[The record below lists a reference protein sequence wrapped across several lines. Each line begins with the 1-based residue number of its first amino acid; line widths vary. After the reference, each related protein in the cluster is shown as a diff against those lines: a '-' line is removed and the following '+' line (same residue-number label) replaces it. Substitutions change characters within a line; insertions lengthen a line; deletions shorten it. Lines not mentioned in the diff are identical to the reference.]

1 LKRGYRTTVFENI
14 LGQKR
19 LISQIRSEV
28 EGKNFPGAV
37 LFYGEPY
44 SGKLSTALELARV
57 LTCSGSGEWSCDCN
71 SCRKHRV
78 LDHPYLLMLGS
89 RYFVEEIA
97 ASGDALVRNRNAG
110 SRYLFIR
117 AVRKLTRRLDPLLW
131 EGQEQKLGRIQST
144 LTKLEEELESIYP
157 EAELP
162 EDSDLRQS
170 VEKITALTMDI
181 EKIVPRD
188 NIPIDQVR
196 AVNSWV
202 HTTGSTSAKVLIFE
216 NCDKM
221 GASSRNALLKT
232 LEEPPPATYFIL
244 ISSRKGRIMP
254 TILSRV
260 RQYHF
265 PERDHK
271 ATAEVLEKIYR
282 TDPGEYEDLNSF
294 FLTWK
299 GVPLKKLHTQG
310 EYFFNYVWGDAEWE
324 PEKLEDFLQD
334 KNLSTYFV
342 PFLQTLSSILHGYL
356 KNGFEK
362 TLSKGDFIDQGRGGG
377 NSADEY
383 GEDGRGVRRRRLSFS
398 LLERWNGEIR
408 EALLQ
413 FEQYNQ
419 APDLLLESLLYSM
432 KESL

>member
-1 LKRGYRTTVFENI
+1 MFENI
-14 LGQKR
+14 LGQDR
-19 LISQIRSEV
+19 LISQLRTEV
-28 EGKNFPGAV
+28 KGENFPGAV

-57 LTCSGSGEWSCDCN
+57 ITCRESGDWSCSCS

-78 LDHPYLLMLGS
+78 LDNPYLLMLGS

-97 ASGDALVRNRNAG
+97 ASGDSLVRNRNTG

-117 AVRKLTRRLDPLLW
+117 AVRKLTRRFDPILW
-131 EGQEQKLGRIQST
+131 EGQEQKLGKIQSAV
-144 LTKLEEELESIYP
+144 TKLEDELESIYP
-157 EAELP
+157 EADLP
-162 EDSDLRQS
+162 EDVPLRQS
-170 VEKITALTMDI
+170 VENITALAMDLA
-181 EKIVPRD
+181 KVVPRD

-202 HTTGSTSAKVLIFE
+202 HTTSSSSAKVVIFE
-216 NCDKM
+216 NADRM

-265 PERDHK
+265 PERDGE
-271 ATAEVLEKIYR
+271 ASRVVLEKIFR
-282 TDPGEYEDLNSF
+282 TAGDEYGDLNAF
-294 FLTWK
+294 FLNWK
-299 GVPLKKLHTQG
+299 GVPLKKLHTQA
-310 EYFFNYVWGDAEWE
+310 EYFFSYVWGDAEWE
-324 PEKLEDFLQD
+324 PEKLEDFLKD
-334 KNLSTYFV
+334 KNLSTYFI
-342 PFLQTLSSILHGYL
+342 PFLQTLTGMLREHMEQ
-356 KNGFEK
+356 KEQ
-362 TLSKGDFIDQGRGGG
+362 D
-377 NSADEY
+377 ADH
-383 GEDGRGVRRRRLSFS
+383 RLSFH
-398 LLERWNGEIR
+398 LLEKWNSGIR

-413 FEQYNQ
+413 YEQYNQ

-432 KESL
+432 KESI